1 MKGAAGFSDLLN
13 VSVTAGSTVG
23 LGIGIEGLGRKR
35 FGSTTHPR
43 KWLRVNEAGKLN
55 YITVPMP
62 YPSAIFI
69 RDKAL
74 VVNVESMRL
83 IICQDEVL
91 VLSVPDT
98 EHPSQPA
105 FPTPDCPFVKDLVQR
120 VSEQKQSFAS
130 DHNLHVDTSLP
141 YELRALEA
149 VLARGV
155 KLLEIECADLEH
167 KAHPALD
174 KLTVRVSRKALYVV
188 KDCKTMLNRLST
200 RVGKMKQVLEDI
212 LNDDQ
217 EMEDMYLGRRAELQL
232 AAQQAEAEERA
243 QAANDSDPQH
253 LEQQPH
259 TAPQQPGLAP
269 KGTPLHAPA
278 HEGPPA
284 PSRTPKAATPRA
296 AVGSH
301 ARFAEM
307 PAAADVGEQ
316 DRLGLGSSKARLEK
330 ASSLPAAE
338 ADSTARIMA
347 SLSRAAS
354 LSHSPE
360 ASSSSSGAGP
370 GPSSS
375 KASFTSQ
382 RSGSP
387 FTAKRDKS
395 FLDVQRFL
403 NDSLSKSA
411 SKGKSIAK
419 QLQVMMRMSPS
430 GSKRHRVKRM
440 STFSGQA
447 LPDQDDWDDL
457 QTLKWAQTVDP
468 HQSEE
473 CELLLETYSMQVDF
487 LMSGLMVLKERI
499 DATEALIAID
509 LDNRRNELVAFDL
522 VLSIV
527 TVAVAF
533 VAMAGSIF
541 GMNLYFNVQTTPPVA
556 FWACATSIVVVGL
569 AIMLIIM
576 AFARHKRLL
585 FIPKAQLA
593 P

>member
-1 MKGAAGFSDLLN
+1 MVASQRSRQAELHH
-13 VSVTAGSTVG
+13 
-23 LGIGIEGLGRKR
+23 GRQAQSGR
-35 FGSTTHPR
+35 HPGHTIPRLAYFGS
-43 KWLRVNEAGKLN
+43 
-55 YITVPMP
+55 Y
-62 YPSAIFI
+62 
-69 RDKAL
+69 
-74 VVNVESMRL
+74 
-83 IICQDEVL
+83 
-91 VLSVPDT
+91 
-98 EHPSQPA
+98 
-105 FPTPDCPFVKDLVQR
+105 
-120 VSEQKQSFAS
+120 
-130 DHNLHVDTSLP
+130 
-141 YELRALEA
+141 
-149 VLARGV
+149 GV
-155 KLLEIECADLEH
+155 KLLETECADLER

-232 AAQQAEAEERA
+232 AAQQAEEEERA
-243 QAANDSDPQH
+243 QAADNSDPQPPA
-253 LEQQPH
+253 QQPH
-259 TAPQQPGLAP
+259 TAPQQPGLTP
-269 KGTPLHAPA
+269 KGTPHQAA
-278 HEGPPA
+278 VQEGPPA
-284 PSRTPKAATPRA
+284 PSGTPKAATPRA

-301 ARFAEM
+301 AHFAET
-307 PAAADVGEQ
+307 PAADMGEQ
-316 DRLGLGSSKARLEK
+316 DRIGLGSPKTRLEK
-330 ASSLPAAE
+330 SSSLPAAE

-360 ASSSSSGAGP
+360 ASSSSSDAGP

-403 NDSLSKSA
+403 GDSLSKSA

-533 VAMAGSIF
+533 VAMVGSIF
-541 GMNLYFNVQTTPPVA
+541 GMNLYFNVQTTPPGQAEDSLSAV
-556 FWACATSIVVVGL
+556 FCT
-569 AIMLIIM
+569 
-576 AFARHKRLL
+576 ARTC
-585 FIPKAQLA
+585 
-593 P
+593 